1 MQLQQLFMK
10 GYPMAKTSP
19 IELGLKHVARVQ
31 AKRTITKTFGNSSLI
46 GALITSALFYLL
58 RKK

>member
-1 MQLQQLFMK
+1 
-10 GYPMAKTSP
+10 MAKTSP

-31 AKRTITKTFGNSSLI
+31 AKRTVTKAFGSSSLV
-46 GALITSALFYLL
+46 GALVTSALFYLL